1 MDKMVMMEDSMKRK
15 VTTAAE
21 LPDVDYGALRH
32 ANKLMRD
39 LLDVLDDMD
48 EDTYFTFEQYVSKN
62 FYNDLANGI
71 VELTQARF

>member
-1 MDKMVMMEDSMKRK
+1 MKRK
-15 VTTAAE
+15 VTTAE

-32 ANKLMRD
+32 ANQLMRD

-48 EDTYFTFEQYVSKN
+48 EDTYFTFEQHVSKD